1 MHVEG
6 DRVVFDK
13 DHLFRSP
20 SMAAVALM
28 GRTANGWIDWKNGD
42 GKTLKSLRRAVSD
55 EMAD

>member
-42 GKTLKSLRRAVSD
+42 GKTLKYLRRAVSD